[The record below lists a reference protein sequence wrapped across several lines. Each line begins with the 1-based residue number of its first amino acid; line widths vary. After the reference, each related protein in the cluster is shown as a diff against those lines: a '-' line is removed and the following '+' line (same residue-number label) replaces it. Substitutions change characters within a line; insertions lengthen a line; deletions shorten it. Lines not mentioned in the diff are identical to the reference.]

1 MNPRPKSTVERLQ
14 TLLQGD
20 SRPVQTPNGGAPL
33 SVGYAN
39 AHPRLSPVG
48 LRLRVHVL
56 SGRTCIL
63 DFCERLYPEGG
74 CNAPL
79 HLGFALHSTVIGI
92 TLAEGAN
99 MRR

>member
-63 DFCERLYPEGG
+63 DFCEKLYPYGVLPY
-74 CNAPL
+74 APTAKHDSQL
-79 HLGFALHSTVIGI
+79 KLI
-92 TLAEGAN
+92 
-99 MRR
+99 R